1 MYPLVDYKT
10 KTAIK
15 TSVGGFGSNNNGG
28 DGNGISNNDI
38 SGSDGVDGYS
48 GSSSSAKVGCKE
60 EVVSNASSIIME
72 RLLNSS
78 NSSNSNS
85 SNSSSTS
92 NSSSSSVGGI
102 MHGIDSSKRLITFDS
117 NDPEFDDDYDPDADL
132 DI

>member
-10 KTAIK
+10 KSAIK
-15 TSVGGFGSNNNGG
+15 TSIGGF
-28 DGNGISNNDI
+28 GNGISNNDI

-48 GSSSSAKVGCKE
+48 GSSSSSAKVGVKE

-78 NSSNSNS
+78 NSNS
-85 SNSSSTS
+85 
-92 NSSSSSVGGI
+92 SSSSSVGGI
-102 MHGIDSSKRLITFDS
+102 MHDIDSSKRLITFDS